1 MRRTSLWSVILVTV
15 VGCTERPTGP
25 PELLTNARASASVR
39 DALPLASSQWQL
51 TTRGLVRTRALS
63 PIAAARAYAL
73 VSIAQYAAVDAA
85 DDRGGVADNDKTHG
99 RRGAIAAA
107 SAKVLTY
114 LFPLDA
120 TTVGNLLA
128 AEALVGTPGQVAAFA
143 RGRAAGEPMGDAIVA
158 RGRADGFAQANGAPL
173 VWDPS
178 TLRTGEGVW
187 SMDADAVPQVPAGFQ
202 FPAMRPYFLTST
214 RQFRAPPPPSD
225 LTSQVNE
232 VIAIVQNRTAAQ
244 AALAVALNQSTGTV
258 TTAGVFA
265 EIAATFIAQH
275 NMDDRAATHVYA
287 LLHTGIM
294 DAVTACWDSKFE
306 YLVMRPWQVAPVAL
320 PRPLLIIGRPNHPS
334 YPSGHSCVSG
344 AAATVLERFFP
355 AQRAMLEQQVVDNGM
370 SRIYAGIHYR
380 VDVEAGQQLGR
391 SVADWAVRYDKRNGL
406 LAAVLPDYRGND
418 DR

>member
-1 MRRTSLWSVILVTV
+1 MRRTSLWSVVLLTV
-15 VGCTERPTGP
+15 VACAERPTGP
-25 PELLTNARASASVR
+25 PDDLLSRSPALSSTH
-39 DALPLASSQWQL
+39 DAGPLASSQWQL
-51 TTRGLVRTRALS
+51 TTRGLVRARSVS
-63 PIAAARAYAL
+63 PIASARVYAL
-73 VSIAQYAAVDAA
+73 LSIAQYAAVDAA
-85 DDRGGVADNDKTHG
+85 DDARSDGDKTEL

-120 TTVGNLLA
+120 TAVANQLA
-128 AEALVGTPGQVAAFA
+128 AEALAGTPDQAAAFA
-143 RGRAAGEPMGDAIVA
+143 RGRTAGEQMGNLIVA
-158 RGRADGFAQANGAPL
+158 RGRADGFAQASGAPL
-173 VWDPS
+173 VWDPT
-178 TLRTGEGVW
+178 TLRTGTGVW
-187 SMDADAVPQVPAGFQ
+187 RMDADAVPQVPAGFQ
-202 FPAMRPYFLTST
+202 FPGMRPYFLNSNS
-214 RQFRAPPPPSD
+214 QFRAPAPPDDFSRE
-225 LTSQVNE
+225 LNE
-232 VIAIVQNRTAAQ
+232 VISLVQNRTADQ
-244 AALAVALNQSTGTV
+244 AALAVALNQSAGTV

-265 EIAATFIAQH
+265 DIAATFIAQH

-306 YLVMRPWQVAPVAL
+306 YLVMRPWQVAPLAL

-355 AQRAMLEQQVVDNGM
+355 AQRTMLEQQVVDNGM

-380 VDVEAGQQLGR
+380 MDVEAGQQLGR
-391 SVADWAVRYDKRNGL
+391 SVADWAVRYDQRNGL
-406 LAAVLPDYRGND
+406 LAAVLPQYRGND